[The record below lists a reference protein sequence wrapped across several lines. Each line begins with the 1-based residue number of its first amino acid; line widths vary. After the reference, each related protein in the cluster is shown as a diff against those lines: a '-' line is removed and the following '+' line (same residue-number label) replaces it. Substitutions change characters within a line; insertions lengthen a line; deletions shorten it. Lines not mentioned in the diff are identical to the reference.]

1 VEGGKVFGMPLW
13 LALVALGGAGAV
25 GYLLF
30 FRKGS
35 SSSSASTGTT
45 GYSSQ
50 GLAVMQNPDESAT
63 MALQN
68 QELSILAQQLGAQG
82 QQIASGFGDQAALS
96 QAGFA
101 NLSGQLT
108 SDTTGLQQQM
118 LGLAQQGTDT
128 QNLLTAYYQWLQQG
142 QTNLGGQL
150 SNLQNSQNA
159 SSSANSA
166 YYNSLLSNLINYSNS
181 LSTQVQGVGSQ
192 VSNFQQGQSVWDN
205 TLAQKID
212 YNTAVSNTWFPTLQ
226 GDIQY
231 LFYQI
236 PNRYKAIWGT

>member
-1 VEGGKVFGMPLW
+1 MPLW
-13 LALVALGGAGAV
+13 LAIAALGGAGVV

-63 MALQN
+63 MSLQN
-68 QELSILAQQLGAQG
+68 QELSILAQQLGQQG
-82 QQIASGFGDQAALS
+82 QQIATGFSNQATADTTLGNAITSGFG
-96 QAGFA
+96 
-101 NLSGQLT
+101 NLSGQLA

-118 LGLAQQGTDT
+118 GGLAQQGTDT
-128 QNLLTAYYQWLQQG
+128 QNLLTAYANWLNQG

-181 LSTQVQGVGSQ
+181 LSSQVQGVGSQ
-192 VSNFQQGQSVWDN
+192 VQGVQ
-205 TLAQKID
+205 
-212 YNTAVSNTWFPTLQ
+212 NTANQIQGGESYLISNENTWFPALQ

-236 PNRYKAIWGT
+236 PNRYKSIWGT